1 MMSIFGLRILPPFA
15 IARLGSAGEPLD
27 NYTIEEN
34 PEHPLDFRMIK
45 GAQTLIVDEGTGEIA
60 EARTPQTVTFKNGGK
75 MRPVA
80 PFLEVFAQTDPDPSK
95 PLEPLTLALLAEHG
109 LGEGDVKWCVTV
121 ANRKVVRR
129 TNDPNDLV
137 AADTGWFSSHESHRL
152 EGYCKNFIAADRF
165 IDFGRVRYITPNKK
179 FPQIRLRFTPAQGLI
194 YGPNVGVESA
204 HGAPLRYQV
213 PTECQIYDKSKG
225 WFLFNADSTAPDANA
240 GAATSSPVS
249 SPKTGTDP
257 QTTAF
262 YNDTLPPSLFAIFPP
277 APSWLNN
284 DVAISRG
291 YLDDACDGFVDVRLT
306 LRDGTQL
313 SAGAR
318 ICAAPPV
325 VVPDSLFVRTLL
337 DDLEQVIEGPEIS
350 ADEPYEVIRAKA
362 EDIVRRAYE
371 TVRLMNVAVMNG
383 NAPEGRPPL
392 SIDTK
397 PADEAGNTDRLERP
411 VLTPATVDT
420 LAIMALHEQV
430 FAALRSGAMP
440 WFLRILRQPE
450 EVADFTDEGRRKMPA
465 LMCGADDNYLA
476 LTRRQIDIIRAAS
489 DMMAFTPDLTW
500 HTTRNGEARN
510 AQELT
515 PRNRTAHVSYAAA
528 GNPISSR
535 PVNAIANCCPGLE
548 VDFRAVWRRIFEGI
562 ELREYD
568 NLVLNVDANLDD
580 PRKAK
585 LKGHRLLRVN
595 GTKVMAQMIGPSP
608 DSRFDTVVL
617 ATQDNPDGVAPLE
630 WSNALARILHE
641 NAGQPVTCDFTAEES
656 PDDQVWWDDGDDDH
670 PPPPPPPHLTLT
682 FRIRPFFE
690 GETAVISRTL
700 AEVGELTQGL
710 CSPWQNDYRECS
722 CYYWA
727 AARPDYVN
735 VEPAA
740 NGMSQGDNW
749 LQKEHTG
756 HYVPDDYVDSRLIMY
771 DDLFLK
777 WEELLRMVV
786 RGRDMPEAP
795 EG

>member
-1 MMSIFGLRILPPFA
+1 MSIFGLRILPPFA
-15 IARLGSAGEPLD
+15 IARFGSSREPLD

-34 PEHPLDFRMIK
+34 PEHPLDFRPIK
-45 GAQTLIVDEGTGEIA
+45 GAETLLIDERTGEVAGTRIP
-60 EARTPQTVTFKNGGK
+60 ETVEFKRNGK

-129 TNDPNDLV
+129 TNNLNDLV
-137 AADTGWFSSHESHRL
+137 AADTGWFSSHDSRRL
-152 EGYCKNFIAADRF
+152 EGHCKNFIAADRF
-165 IDFGRVRYITPNKK
+165 IDFGRVRYIKPNQK

-194 YGPNVGVESA
+194 YGPDVGVESA

-213 PTECQIYDKSKG
+213 PTEQQIYDQSKG
-225 WFLFNADSTAPDANA
+225 WLLFA
-240 GAATSSPVS
+240 SSPVS
-249 SPKTGTDP
+249 RPKTGADR
-257 QTTAF
+257 QTKVF
-262 YNDTLPPSLFAIFPP
+262 YNETLPPSLFAIFPP
-277 APSWLNN
+277 APPWLNN
-284 DVAISRG
+284 DKAVSRG
-291 YLDDACDGFVDVRLT
+291 YLDDACDGFVEARLT
-306 LRDGTQL
+306 LKDGNQL
-313 SAGAR
+313 DASAR

-325 VVPDSLFVRTLL
+325 VVPDSLFVRTLM

-350 ADEPYEVIRAKA
+350 ANEPYEVIRAKA

-420 LAIMALHEQV
+420 LAIMTLHQQV

-450 EVADFTDEGRRKMPA
+450 EVADFTNEGRRKMPA

-476 LTRRQIDIIRAAS
+476 LSRRQIDTIRAAS
-489 DMMAFTPDLTW
+489 DMMAFTPDLKW
-500 HTTRNGEARN
+500 QAIGNGEARN

-515 PRNRTAHVSYAAA
+515 PRNRTAHVGYAAA
-528 GNPISSR
+528 GNPVSSR

-562 ELREYD
+562 TLREYD
-568 NLVLNVDANLDD
+568 NLVTDVDAIQDD

-585 LKGHRLLRVN
+585 LKWHRLLRIN
-595 GTKVMAQMIGPSP
+595 GTKVMAQMKGPSP
-608 DSRFDTVVL
+608 DGRFENVVL
-617 ATQDNPDGVAPLE
+617 ATQDNPDGVVPLE

-641 NAGQPVTCDFTAEES
+641 NAGQSVTCDFTAEES
-656 PDDQVWWDDGDDDH
+656 RDDQVWWDDDDDDDD
-670 PPPPPPPHLTLT
+670 PPLPPPHITLT
-682 FRIRPFFE
+682 FKIRPFFE

-740 NGMSQGDNW
+740 DGMSQGDNW

-771 DDLFLK
+771 DNLFLEWEK
-777 WEELLRMVV
+777 WLRMVV
-786 RGRDMPEAP
+786 RGRDVPEAP